1 MQMKASDV
9 MMTEFPS
16 VYENDPLTKII
27 GFFME
32 RRADVVV
39 VQEQTDNKL
48 LGIVTK
54 RSILKP
60 NLNPS
65 TVLAK
70 TLAVKTPR
78 ILPSDN
84 LEKVASQMLEKNL
97 KGIPVTSG
105 GRPVGLVAA
114 TDVILNSQNSL
125 GKVEVGQ
132 VMTKDVITIGSN
144 DTIGKAISLMR
155 DEGVSRLPVV
165 EGGRL
170 VGIVTVSDIAE
181 KVIKPRIKAS
191 WGDVVGERVRTL
203 SNPVKSIMTRNVI
216 TTQPREKIV
225 SAVERMKVHGLSCLV
240 ATEMNRVVGIFTL
253 MDALEPLVARQEG
266 ERRTISIEVS
276 YKLERVDMDVKE
288 SVLEVAEKFVQR
300 FRKTLGHGV
309 LSLYFKE
316 HKEKHGDLKLIHCR
330 ARLNSDRYQ
339 FVGIGEAWRPDLAA
353 RTALKVIER
362 QFLVRKE
369 LASKYPYGREF
380 FESLTGAY

>member
-1 MQMKASDV
+1 MKASDV

-39 VQEQTDNKL
+39 VQEQIDNKL

-165 EGGRL
+165 EGSRL

-203 SNPVKSIMTRNVI
+203 SNPVKSIMTRDVI
-216 TTQPREKIV
+216 TTQPRERIV
-225 SAVERMKVHGLSCLV
+225 SAVERMKSHGLSCLV
-240 ATEMNRVVGIFTL
+240 ATEMNRVAGIFTL

-266 ERRTISIEVS
+266 ERRTVSIEVS

-300 FRKTLGHGV
+300 FRRTLGHGV

>member
-1 MQMKASDV
+1 MDAKMQMKASDV

-125 GKVEVGQ
+125 GKVEVGH
-132 VMTKDVITIGSN
+132 VMTKNVITIASK
-144 DTIGKAISLMR
+144 DTVGKAISLMR

-191 WGDVVGERVRTL
+191 W
-203 SNPVKSIMTRNVI
+203 
-216 TTQPREKIV
+216 
-225 SAVERMKVHGLSCLV
+225 
-240 ATEMNRVVGIFTL
+240 
-253 MDALEPLVARQEG
+253 
-266 ERRTISIEVS
+266 
-276 YKLERVDMDVKE
+276 
-288 SVLEVAEKFVQR
+288 
-300 FRKTLGHGV
+300 
-309 LSLYFKE
+309 
-316 HKEKHGDLKLIHCR
+316 
-330 ARLNSDRYQ
+330 
-339 FVGIGEAWRPDLAA
+339 
-353 RTALKVIER
+353 
-362 QFLVRKE
+362 
-369 LASKYPYGREF
+369 
-380 FESLTGAY
+380 

>member
-1 MQMKASDV
+1 MKAADI
-9 MMTEFPS
+9 MTTDFPA
-16 VYENDPLTKII
+16 VYENESLTKVI

-32 RRADVVV
+32 KKADVVV
-39 VQEQTDNKL
+39 VKEQLNGFL

-70 TLAVKTPR
+70 TLAVKTPK
-78 ILPSDN
+78 ILPSDT
-84 LEKVASQMLEKNL
+84 LQKVASQMLEKNL
-97 KGIPVTSG
+97 KAIPVASA
-105 GRPVGLVAA
+105 RKPVGLVAA
-114 TDVILNSQNSL
+114 TDVILNSRDSL
-125 GKVEVGQ
+125 GKAEVGT
-132 VMTKDVITIGSN
+132 VMTKEVITIGAG
-144 DTIGKAISLMR
+144 DTIGRAISLMR
-155 DEGVSRLPVV
+155 DMGVSRLPVV
-165 EGGRL
+165 DGGRL

-181 KVIKPRIKAS
+181 KIIKPRIKAS

-203 SNPVKSIMTRNVI
+203 SNPVRSIMTRNVI
-216 TTQPREKIV
+216 TTQPSEKIV
-225 SAVERMKVHGLSCLV
+225 DAVQRMKEHKLSCLV
-240 ATEMNRVVGIFTL
+240 AAEASRVVGIFTL
-253 MDALEPLVARQEG
+253 MDALEPLVARADTE
-266 ERRTISIEVS
+266 EKKISIEVS
-276 YKLERVDMDVKE
+276 YKLDRVDLDVKE

-300 FRKTLGHGV
+300 FRKTLGTGV

-316 HKEKHGDLKLIHCR
+316 HREKHGDLKLIHCR

-353 RTALKVIER
+353 RSALKVIER

-369 LASKYPYGREF
+369 LAARYPFGREF